1 MSNNPLTSVIIVACH
16 GQKWIGPCVRS
27 LCQST
32 RNLPVQVILVDNGG
46 TTPGLVELSE
56 LFRPMCVVRTAQVLG
71 FADANN
77 FALRHVDP
85 ATDAVCFL
93 NQDTLSGE
101 DWLSQCVTELRA
113 DDMLGAVV
121 PMIRTYDWAGW
132 DPEFLSC
139 MRQAEGSARWIES
152 GAELRSVYYVPYA
165 PAAAMVV
172 KASVLRQVGPFD
184 PVFGSYYED
193 YDLCRRIRGA
203 GYRIGIITGA
213 RVAHYSGSATR
224 TASERRCRGRRIVRN
239 RVLYEIRLAGRRRT
253 MALLRYF
260 ALSFPRNLARS
271 LMGRSAHPPLEF
283 LRGHLDLLPLTR
295 RMLSEA
301 HDRCAWRADLA
312 RSGFAFAAGASEID
326 RRPTRSSTAVT

>member
-1 MSNNPLTSVIIVACH
+1 MSSDPLISVIIVACH
-16 GQKWIGPCVRS
+16 GDKWIGPCVRS
-27 LCQST
+27 LWQST

-46 TTPGLVELSE
+46 TTRGLTELSE
-56 LFRPMCVVRTAQVLG
+56 LFRLKLVVRTSQVLG

-85 ATDAVCFL
+85 AADAICFL

-101 DWLSQCVTELRA
+101 GWLSQCAIELRA
-113 DDMLGAVV
+113 DEMLGAVV
-121 PMIRTYDWAGW
+121 PMICTYDWAGW
-132 DPEFLSC
+132 DQDFLSC
-139 MRQAEGSARWIES
+139 ARQAEALAQTIES
-152 GAELRSVYYVPYA
+152 GAEMRSVYYVPYA

-193 YDLCRRIRGA
+193 YDLCTRMRGA
-203 GYRIGIITGA
+203 GYRIGIITRA
-213 RVAHYSGSATR
+213 RVAHQSGSATR
-224 TASERRCRGRRIVRN
+224 TASERRRRGRRIVRN

-253 MALLRYF
+253 TALLRYF

-271 LMGRSAHPPLEF
+271 VLGRSAHPLLEF
-283 LRGHLDLLPLTR
+283 LGGHLDLLPLAR

-301 HDRCAWRADLA
+301 HDRSAWRADLA
-312 RSGFAFAAGASEID
+312 RSGFAFAAGASEINQ
-326 RRPTRSSTAVT
+326 RQARSSIAVT